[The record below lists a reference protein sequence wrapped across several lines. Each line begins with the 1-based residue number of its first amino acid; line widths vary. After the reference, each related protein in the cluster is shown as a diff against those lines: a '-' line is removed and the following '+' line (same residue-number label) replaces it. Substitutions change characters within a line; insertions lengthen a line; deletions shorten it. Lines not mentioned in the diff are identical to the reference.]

1 MKLALNGALTIGTLD
16 GANIEI
22 RNEVGEDNI
31 FIFGL
36 TAAEVAEAKVKGYRP
51 WDFYHD
57 NAELRTALDMIASGF
72 FSISEPGRFKPIV
85 DSLLQGGDKYMLLA
99 DYASYIAC
107 QEKVAIAYQNQDEW
121 IRKAILNIANMG
133 KFSSDHTIMQ
143 YASKIWDAKQVIP
156 VE

>member
-1 MKLALNGALTIGTLD
+1 
-16 GANIEI
+16 
-22 RNEVGEDNI
+22 
-31 FIFGL
+31 
-36 TAAEVAEAKVKGYRP
+36 
-51 WDFYHD
+51 
-57 NAELRTALDMIASGF
+57 LRTALDMIASGF
-72 FSISEPGRFKPIV
+72 FSMGEPRRFKPIV

-156 VE
+156 VK